1 MSTTIRLGSSRLS
14 YLCSLSPS
22 STLSSFPQTITRVCC
37 NRLRLLGPIRT
48 YLTEQSLFIN
58 HRVYGRTLIAG
69 HARLSKSFCLPSQ
82 MYDRVDKSALSS
94 LFIIS
99 RCSYATAVQTTS
111 GSEIRV
117 RYEHGL
123 AILSVPLPSRDE
135 NCLFTVRPIT
145 STLGDFI
152 DQLQA
157 EDRGVDYAAVYSLE
171 GERIAKTT
179 AIDILFRTDFQLHIN
194 HQVYHVKVPEVSV
207 EHMQEVSDVKNTIVK
222 LYRALNVEQFQ
233 IEQERQLLARLEHL
247 RTEVS
252 PLEKI
257 KTELE
262 QKAVKRV
269 QVLTWLGLGLMGVQF
284 GFLARLTWWEYSWD
298 IMEPVTYFVGYAS
311 LMAMFAYYV
320 VTKQEYTFPE
330 VRDREYLLTMHREAN
345 KKRLDLERYNKLR
358 NEIAQTEYDIARLRD
373 PLQLNLPL
381 QHLAKKIVP
390 DSDPFK

>member
-1 MSTTIRLGSSRLS
+1 
-14 YLCSLSPS
+14 
-22 STLSSFPQTITRVCC
+22 
-37 NRLRLLGPIRT
+37 
-48 YLTEQSLFIN
+48 
-58 HRVYGRTLIAG
+58 
-69 HARLSKSFCLPSQ
+69 
-82 MYDRVDKSALSS
+82 VDNACSS
-94 LFIIS
+94 LFVS
-99 RCSYATAVQTTS
+99 RCPYATAVTPTS
-111 GSEIRV
+111 GPEIKV

-135 NCLFTVRPIT
+135 NCLFTLRPIT

-157 EDRGVDYAAVYSLE
+157 EDRGVDYAAVYSLD

-179 AIDILFRTDFQLHIN
+179 AIDVLFRNDFQLHIN
-194 HQVYHVKVPEVSV
+194 HQVYPVKVPEVSLAHAD
-207 EHMQEVSDVKNTIVK
+207 EISEVKNTIVK

-233 IEQERQLLARLEHL
+233 IEQEQQLLARLEHL
-247 RTEVS
+247 RMEVT
-252 PLEKI
+252 PLEKM
-257 KTELE
+257 KVELE

-269 QVLTWLGLGLMGVQF
+269 QYLTWLGLGLMGVQF

-298 IMEPVTYFVGYAS
+298 IMEPVTYFVGYGT

-320 VTKQEYTFPE
+320 VTKQEYSFPL
-330 VRDREYLLTMHREAN
+330 VRDREFLLTMHREAR

-358 NEIAQTEYDIARLRD
+358 DEIAQTEYDIARLRD

-381 QHLAKKIVP
+381 HHILKKIAP